1 MTKITFKDL
10 PDTSTPLNASNLNT
24 LQDNVENAINT
35 VAGDIPT
42 IDSSVSTSSTNGVE
56 NQAITNYVDSEIGTL
71 SSTLTTSIDLIK
83 NYSTTETIIGKWINN
98 KTIYRKV
105 FEINSQTLP
114 NNKWLFIDHNL
125 GIATYINFWGFVS
138 SGGNTQP
145 IPRLVTDAVANWS
158 IGCGDF
164 TTNRVGI
171 QFGSYY
177 SSVDSGFIVLEY
189 TKTTD

>member
-1 MTKITFKDL
+1 M
-10 PDTSTPLNASNLNT
+10 AVNLIDSSDIQVT
-24 LQDNVENAINT
+24 QS
-35 VAGDIPT
+35 GDDIQLELVNSIPV
-42 IDSSVSTSSTNGVE
+42 IDSSVSTSSTNGIE
-56 NQAITNYVDSEIGTL
+56 NQAITNYVDDKIGTL

-114 NNKWLFIDHNL
+114 NNKWLYIDHNL
-125 GIATYINFWGFVS
+125 GVATYINFWGFVS
-138 SGGNTQP
+138 SGTNTQP

-158 IGCGDF
+158 IGSGDF

-171 QFGSYY
+171 QFGTNY